1 MDEILNRCDTLLQ
14 EASSFPR
21 RIDRRNYHFSNATQ
35 LLQKWILSVCN
46 LISTTVPQN
55 NLFYIESQ
63 KLLSDENLND
73 LIPYHVT
80 ERLTGLLESFRD
92 ELQLGLLRKLEYIV
106 MATTFDDFLDH
117 AEHFHRGGKQQESS
131 VLVSVVFE
139 DTLRKIAKKNSI
151 EEKGMSLETIID
163 ELAKINVI
171 TPVKSKRIK
180 GFGAVRNKA
189 LHAQWSEFDLRDV
202 GDLIRGTKELIEML

>member
-1 MDEILNRCDTLLQ
+1 MNEILNRCDTLLQ
-14 EASSFPR
+14 EASFFPK
-21 RIDRRNYHFSNATQ
+21 RIDRRNYHFSNVTQ

-63 KLLSDENLND
+63 KLLSNENLND

-117 AEHFHRGGKQQESS
+117 AEHFHKGGKQQESS
-131 VLVSVVFE
+131 VLASVVFE
-139 DTLRKIAKKNSI
+139 DTLRKIAIKNSI

-171 TPVKSKRIK
+171 TPVKAKRIK